1 MGVSSYLLCAKYSA
15 KMRIKMDKILEKWD
29 EILSTVK
36 HEHDIS
42 DISFDTWIRPL
53 EVYGVEGSTLYILVP
68 SEQMTLSY
76 ISKKYYLPL
85 KVTIAELTG
94 TEYEIKF
101 ILPEQTKNIRTGNNG
116 VPKKNALSEKADRSI
131 RTIHSTRSSSAAI
144 TVLRSRRH
152 LPLLNL
158 RVKHTIL
165 SIFMEDRDLEKLTL
179 CIPSVILY

>member
-1 MGVSSYLLCAKYSA
+1 
-15 KMRIKMDKILEKWD
+15 MDKILEKWD

-101 ILPEQTKNIRTGNNG
+101 ILPEQKISAPAIAAYRKKMHFPKRRT
-116 VPKKNALSEKADRSI
+116 DQI
-131 RTIHSTRSSSAAI
+131 
-144 TVLRSRRH
+144 
-152 LPLLNL
+152 
-158 RVKHTIL
+158 
-165 SIFMEDRDLEKLTL
+165 
-179 CIPSVILY
+179 

>member
-85 KVTIAELTG
+85 KVRG
-94 TEYEIKF
+94 
-101 ILPEQTKNIRTGNNG
+101 QNTK
-116 VPKKNALSEKADRSI
+116 
-131 RTIHSTRSSSAAI
+131 SSSSCRNRQKISAPAIAAY
-144 TVLRSRRH
+144 RKKMHFPKRR
-152 LPLLNL
+152 
-158 RVKHTIL
+158 TDQI
-165 SIFMEDRDLEKLTL
+165 
-179 CIPSVILY
+179 

>member
-76 ISKKYYLPL
+76 ISKKYYKGNDCRTYGDRIRNQVHP
-85 KVTIAELTG
+85 AG
-94 TEYEIKF
+94 TD
-101 ILPEQTKNIRTGNNG
+101 
-116 VPKKNALSEKADRSI
+116 KKYPHRQ
-131 RTIHSTRSSSAAI
+131 
-144 TVLRSRRH
+144 
-152 LPLLNL
+152 
-158 RVKHTIL
+158 
-165 SIFMEDRDLEKLTL
+165 
-179 CIPSVILY
+179 

>member
-76 ISKKYYLPL
+76 ISCLLY
-85 KVTIAELTG
+85 TSDA
-94 TEYEIKF
+94 
-101 ILPEQTKNIRTGNNG
+101 
-116 VPKKNALSEKADRSI
+116 AD
-131 RTIHSTRSSSAAI
+131 
-144 TVLRSRRH
+144 
-152 LPLLNL
+152 
-158 RVKHTIL
+158 
-165 SIFMEDRDLEKLTL
+165 D
-179 CIPSVILY
+179 

>member
-1 MGVSSYLLCAKYSA
+1 
-15 KMRIKMDKILEKWD
+15 MDKILEKWD

-94 TEYEIKF
+94 TEYEIK
-101 ILPEQTKNIRTGNNG
+101 
-116 VPKKNALSEKADRSI
+116 
-131 RTIHSTRSSSAAI
+131 
-144 TVLRSRRH
+144 
-152 LPLLNL
+152 LLNL

>member
-94 TEYEIKF
+94 T
-101 ILPEQTKNIRTGNNG
+101 
-116 VPKKNALSEKADRSI
+116 
-131 RTIHSTRSSSAAI
+131 
-144 TVLRSRRH
+144 
-152 LPLLNL
+152 
-158 RVKHTIL
+158 
-165 SIFMEDRDLEKLTL
+165 
-179 CIPSVILY
+179 

>member
-68 SEQMTLSY
+68 SEQMTLSHLFRWNQY
-76 ISKKYYLPL
+76 I
-85 KVTIAELTG
+85 
-94 TEYEIKF
+94 
-101 ILPEQTKNIRTGNNG
+101 
-116 VPKKNALSEKADRSI
+116 
-131 RTIHSTRSSSAAI
+131 
-144 TVLRSRRH
+144 
-152 LPLLNL
+152 
-158 RVKHTIL
+158 
-165 SIFMEDRDLEKLTL
+165 
-179 CIPSVILY
+179 

>member
-68 SEQMTLSY
+68 SEHPGEFFARPR
-76 ISKKYYLPL
+76 KR
-85 KVTIAELTG
+85 A
-94 TEYEIKF
+94 
-101 ILPEQTKNIRTGNNG
+101 
-116 VPKKNALSEKADRSI
+116 
-131 RTIHSTRSSSAAI
+131 
-144 TVLRSRRH
+144 
-152 LPLLNL
+152 
-158 RVKHTIL
+158 
-165 SIFMEDRDLEKLTL
+165 
-179 CIPSVILY
+179 

>member
-1 MGVSSYLLCAKYSA
+1 
-15 KMRIKMDKILEKWD
+15 MDKILEKWD

-53 EVYGVEGSTLYILVP
+53 EVYGVEGNTLYILVP

-94 TEYEIKF
+94 TEYEIQF
-101 ILPEQTKNIRTGNNG
+101 ILPEQTKNIRTGNNS
-116 VPKKNALSEKADRSI
+116 VPKKMHFPKKRTDLILI
-131 RTIHSTRSSSAAI
+131 RTIPLTLLSSAAI
-144 TVLRSRRH
+144 TVLPSRRH
-152 LPLLNL
+152 LPLPNL
-158 RVKHTIL
+158 RAKHTIHF
-165 SIFMEDRDLEKLTL
+165 IFMEDLDLEKLTL

>member
-1 MGVSSYLLCAKYSA
+1 
-15 KMRIKMDKILEKWD
+15 MDKILEKWD

-85 KVTIAELTG
+85 KVAIAEIIG
-94 TEYEIKF
+94 TEYEIQF
-101 ILPEQTKNIRTGNNG
+101 ILPEQTRNIRPSNNKG
-116 VPKKNALSEKADRSI
+116 KKTPEPEASK
-131 RTIHSTRSSSAAI
+131 RSSSGI
-144 TVLRSRRH
+144 SGRS
-152 LPLLNL
+152 LQPSLYLWWTWTWKNPLDAFHWTFHPGKKSGSKSFVCYF
-158 RVKHTIL
+158 RGI
-165 SIFMEDRDLEKLTL
+165 
-179 CIPSVILY
+179 YQ

>member
-68 SEQMTLSY
+68 SEQMTLS
-76 ISKKYYLPL
+76 L
-85 KVTIAELTG
+85 
-94 TEYEIKF
+94 F
-101 ILPEQTKNIRTGNNG
+101 QKNI
-116 VPKKNALSEKADRSI
+116 
-131 RTIHSTRSSSAAI
+131 
-144 TVLRSRRH
+144 
-152 LPLLNL
+152 
-158 RVKHTIL
+158 
-165 SIFMEDRDLEKLTL
+165 IFL
-179 CIPSVILY
+179 

>member
-1 MGVSSYLLCAKYSA
+1 
-15 KMRIKMDKILEKWD
+15 MDKILEKWD

-101 ILPEQTKNIRTGNNG
+101 ILPEQTKI
-116 VPKKNALSEKADRSI
+116 
-131 RTIHSTRSSSAAI
+131 SAPAI
-144 TVLRSRRH
+144 TAYRKKMHFPKRR
-152 LPLLNL
+152 
-158 RVKHTIL
+158 TDQI
-165 SIFMEDRDLEKLTL
+165 
-179 CIPSVILY
+179 

>member
-76 ISKKYYLPL
+76 ISIKYYLP
-85 KVTIAELTG
+85 
-94 TEYEIKF
+94 
-101 ILPEQTKNIRTGNNG
+101 
-116 VPKKNALSEKADRSI
+116 
-131 RTIHSTRSSSAAI
+131 
-144 TVLRSRRH
+144 
-152 LPLLNL
+152 
-158 RVKHTIL
+158 
-165 SIFMEDRDLEKLTL
+165 
-179 CIPSVILY
+179 